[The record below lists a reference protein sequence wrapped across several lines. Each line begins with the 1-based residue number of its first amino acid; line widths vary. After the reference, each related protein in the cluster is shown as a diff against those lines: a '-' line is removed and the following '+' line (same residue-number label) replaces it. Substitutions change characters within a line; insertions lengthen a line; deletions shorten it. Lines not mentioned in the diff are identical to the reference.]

1 MVQKVTNLSGNK
13 RRIGL
18 ILGDGVHLSILSQQF
33 ELEAK
38 DVIEDGPDIR
48 GFFPYIGWSVLP
60 VFARGQ
66 ACELERVFE

>member
-1 MVQKVTNLSGNK
+1 MHISL
-13 RRIGL
+13 
-18 ILGDGVHLSILSQQF
+18 LSQQF

-60 VFARGQ
+60 VFATAQ
-66 ACELERVFE
+66 SCEFERVFE